1 MALWELSIRL
11 KMNLNVD
18 LIPIAKLTQSGLYLN
33 IRHKTIEL
41 LEENSRENLGTL
53 GFGRFLD
60 TTPKLRSIKKEIDK
74 LDILKLKSYA
84 MWKTQLRK
92 WKEVRLGEIFQNI
105 FW

>member
-1 MALWELSIRL
+1 MALWQLSIHL
-11 KMNLNVD
+11 KMNLDVD
-18 LIPIAKLTQSGLYLN
+18 LIPIAKLTKSGLYLN

-41 LEENSRENLGTL
+41 LEENSRENLGTP

-60 TTPKLRSIKKEIDK
+60 TTPKLWSMKKEINK

-84 MWKTQLRK
+84 LEKTLLRK
-92 WKEVRLGEIFQNI
+92 WKEVRLGEKFQNI

>member
-1 MALWELSIRL
+1 MALWELSICL
-11 KMNLNVD
+11 KMNLDVD

-60 TTPKLRSIKKEIDK
+60 TILKLWSIKKEIDK
-74 LDILKLKSYA
+74 LDILKLKSCA
-84 MWKTQLRK
+84 MWKTQIRK
-92 WKEVRLGEIFQNI
+92 WKEVRLREIFQSI

>member
-11 KMNLNVD
+11 KMNLDVD
-18 LIPIAKLTQSGLYLN
+18 LIPIAKLIQSGLYLN

>member
-18 LIPIAKLTQSGLYLN
+18 LIPIAKLTQSVLYLN